1 MFVFKL
7 RENFKRIESERNSF
21 DSLGSSR
28 DFNTYFDFISTAH
41 LFCVFDGFDFK
52 ANESLCSEQQY
63 GRVCPDYF
71 DRADLPRA
79 ENRCLYSDDTLKARS
94 M

>member
-52 ANESLCSEQQY
+52 ANES
-63 GRVCPDYF
+63 
-71 DRADLPRA
+71 
-79 ENRCLYSDDTLKARS
+79 
-94 M
+94 